1 MKCSRKRT
9 SQPTNTS
16 NFYHFLLHSFTPS
29 FFFNPIPRKNSLTGY
44 YIDNCLSK
52 ARNCSILS
60 FFYRYALSYIIREN
74 KCQGEAKSVH
84 KMHKRVGEDDQLTRS
99 RFLAENFPNS
109 LLGQPY
115 WRKLIK
121 LGDDLLSK

>member
-9 SQPTNTS
+9 SQPTNRT
-16 NFYHFLLHSFTPS
+16 NFYHFLLHSFTLS
-29 FFFNPIPRKNSLTGY
+29 FFSYPIPRKNSLTGY

-60 FFYRYALSYIIREN
+60 FFYRYALSYIAREN
-74 KCQGEAKSVH
+74 KCQGEAARSKICAQN
-84 KMHKRVGEDDQLTRS
+84 EDDQLTRS